1 MKSKTNKGL
10 KIICLNRKAS
20 FNYFFNEILEAGIVL
35 KGSEIKSIRKG
46 KVNISD
52 SYAVDKG
59 GEIVL
64 INSHISSY
72 KESSYNDHY
81 PTNDRKL
88 LLNKREVNK
97 LIGKI
102 NREGFTIVPTKMYF
116 KRGKVKVEIA
126 VAKGKKQYDKRQV
139 KKQRDWNREKSRY
152 FRKTSWFKMIFL
164 GLGSNLPS
172 KYGDRFTN
180 INLAISSLEGY
191 GIKVIKKSSF
201 YETPSYPN
209 KENPKFINAV
219 ILVETILPPI
229 DLMSVLIF
237 IEEKLERKRGK
248 KNDPRTCDI
257 DIIDYNS
264 QILNLRYNNLDLTVP
279 HKELTLRNFILFP
292 LQEISPTWEHPKTKE
307 IISVLLQ
314 KLNDEDKN
322 SILKIVKNW

>member
-1 MKSKTNKGL
+1 
-10 KIICLNRKAS
+10 
-20 FNYFFNEILEAGIVL
+20 
-35 KGSEIKSIRKG
+35 
-46 KVNISD
+46 
-52 SYAVDKG
+52 
-59 GEIVL
+59 
-64 INSHISSY
+64 
-72 KESSYNDHY
+72 
-81 PTNDRKL
+81 
-88 LLNKREVNK
+88 
-97 LIGKI
+97 
-102 NREGFTIVPTKMYF
+102 
-116 KRGKVKVEIA
+116 
-126 VAKGKKQYDKRQV
+126 
-139 KKQRDWNREKSRY
+139 
-152 FRKTSWFKMIFL
+152 MIFL

-264 QILNLRYNNLDLTVP
+264 QILNLKYNNLELTVP
-279 HKELTLRNFILFP
+279 HRELTSRNFILFP
-292 LQEISPTWEHPKTKE
+292 LQEISPMWKHPKTKE
-307 IISVLLQ
+307 IVSVLLQ
-314 KLNDEDKN
+314 KLSEEDKN
-322 SILKIVKNW
+322 SILKIDEN

>member
-1 MKSKTNKGL
+1 
-10 KIICLNRKAS
+10 
-20 FNYFFNEILEAGIVL
+20 
-35 KGSEIKSIRKG
+35 
-46 KVNISD
+46 
-52 SYAVDKG
+52 
-59 GEIVL
+59 
-64 INSHISSY
+64 
-72 KESSYNDHY
+72 
-81 PTNDRKL
+81 
-88 LLNKREVNK
+88 
-97 LIGKI
+97 
-102 NREGFTIVPTKMYF
+102 
-116 KRGKVKVEIA
+116 
-126 VAKGKKQYDKRQV
+126 
-139 KKQRDWNREKSRY
+139 
-152 FRKTSWFKMIFL
+152 MIFL

-264 QILNLRYNNLDLTVP
+264 QIFNIKYNDLDLTMP
-279 HKELTLRNFILFP
+279 HKDLTSRNFILFP
-292 LQEISPTWEHPKTKE
+292 LQEISPTWKHPKTKE

-314 KLNDEDKN
+314 KLSEEDKN
-322 SILKIVKNW
+322 SILKIDEN

>member
-1 MKSKTNKGL
+1 
-10 KIICLNRKAS
+10 
-20 FNYFFNEILEAGIVL
+20 
-35 KGSEIKSIRKG
+35 
-46 KVNISD
+46 
-52 SYAVDKG
+52 
-59 GEIVL
+59 
-64 INSHISSY
+64 
-72 KESSYNDHY
+72 
-81 PTNDRKL
+81 
-88 LLNKREVNK
+88 
-97 LIGKI
+97 
-102 NREGFTIVPTKMYF
+102 
-116 KRGKVKVEIA
+116 
-126 VAKGKKQYDKRQV
+126 
-139 KKQRDWNREKSRY
+139 
-152 FRKTSWFKMIFL
+152 MIFL

-264 QILNLRYNNLDLTVP
+264 QILNLKYNNLDLTVP
-279 HKELTLRNFILFP
+279 HKELTSRNFILFP
-292 LQEISPTWEHPKTKE
+292 LQEISPTWKHPKTKE

-322 SILKIVKNW
+322 SILKIVKN